1 MASSSSRV
9 KKPPNVL
16 VCAPNCDMIRKSVR
30 SALAIDKYVI
40 YGISTADLISAPWQ
54 DNAVTLIVSTEL
66 CTGDNMVQ
74 IMDFATDHGG
84 KVIFLGSHQHQK
96 IQHDNV
102 LCLKDISGL
111 KDALSSLSLSVAS
124 GKCDMREAHV
134 VSDVHVICQGNC
146 DVPNLEYKALSA
158 APGKSYFDTEL
169 YFDHLRTRRLGR
181 LCLFASRASSTFD
194 LLPKKAPFIYGVVA
208 IADQQTTGKGRGGNV
223 WLSPLGC
230 AMFSAQ
236 LVIPVKS
243 TVLGCRLPFLQ
254 HLAGLAVVHGLSRG
268 NEDDEIEL
276 RLKWPND
283 IYLKTASEG
292 DLIKMGGI
300 LAMSS
305 FIGSDAICNIGVG
318 FNLDNENPT
327 LSHNS
332 VLKKNDKMR
341 KEEYFAA
348 VFNAF
353 ENLIDMMECG
363 REAEVYSLYYK
374 YWLHSGQTVD
384 VSTSS
389 EDKFNAVVDSI
400 DEFGF
405 LRVRNVAL
413 DQVITVQDDGN
424 SFDMIRGL
432 IAPKLNK

>member
-1 MASSSSRV
+1 
-9 KKPPNVL
+9 
-16 VCAPNCDMIRKSVR
+16 
-30 SALAIDKYVI
+30 
-40 YGISTADLISAPWQ
+40 
-54 DNAVTLIVSTEL
+54 
-66 CTGDNMVQ
+66 
-74 IMDFATDHGG
+74 
-84 KVIFLGSHQHQK
+84 
-96 IQHDNV
+96 
-102 LCLKDISGL
+102 
-111 KDALSSLSLSVAS
+111 
-124 GKCDMREAHV
+124 
-134 VSDVHVICQGNC
+134 
-146 DVPNLEYKALSA
+146 
-158 APGKSYFDTEL
+158 
-169 YFDHLRTRRLGR
+169 
-181 LCLFASRASSTFD
+181 
-194 LLPKKAPFIYGVVA
+194 
-208 IADQQTTGKGRGGNV
+208 
-223 WLSPLGC
+223 
-230 AMFSAQ
+230 
-236 LVIPVKS
+236 
-243 TVLGCRLPFLQ
+243 
-254 HLAGLAVVHGLSRG
+254 
-268 NEDDEIEL
+268 
-276 RLKWPND
+276 
-283 IYLKTASEG
+283 
-292 DLIKMGGI
+292 
-300 LAMSS
+300 MSS